1 MLINFSRKKFVIR
14 STVINLLAAYIAY
27 RLTMSFLDEDELK
40 LKRALESMSEESTKP
55 DLEF

>member
-1 MLINFSRKKFVIR
+1 MIR